1 MLGHHQSRGAPRR
14 HPHPPSHLGGCRGD
28 RQAVASVSWLPMSVP
43 RLASASVL
51 AR

>member
-1 MLGHHQSRGAPRR
+1 MLGHHQSRGPPAPP
-14 HPHPPSHLGGCRGD
+14 PHPPSHLGGSRGD
-28 RQAVASVSWLPMSVP
+28 HQAVAAVSGLPMSVP